1 MPATPPQLTR
11 FRRIA
16 TALDARWRLPGTS
29 LRFGW
34 ESVIGLVPGLGDG
47 LAGLIGS
54 YGLYA
59 GWRLG
64 APAAIL
70 ARMLLNLGI
79 ETIVGTVPIAG
90 DLFDVGFKGN
100 LRNLRLLERW
110 LEQPAEGHRR
120 SRGLLMGVVLTVVG
134 IILAIAAAGCWLIY
148 LLVTRLL

>member
-1 MPATPPQLTR
+1 MPAPPSQLTR

-16 TALDARWRLPGTS
+16 TALDARWQLPGTT

-70 ARMLLNLGI
+70 ARMLLNLAI
-79 ETIVGTVPIAG
+79 ETIVGTIPIAG
-90 DLFDVGFKGN
+90 DIFDVGFKGN
-100 LRNLRLLERW
+100 IRNLRLLERW
-110 LEQPAEGHRR
+110 LEQPAAVHRR
-120 SRGLLMGVVLTVVG
+120 SRWLLISIVLSVLGVL
-134 IILAIAAAGCWLIY
+134 LALGAAGCWLLY
-148 LLVTRLL
+148 LLFTRLV

>member
-1 MPATPPQLTR
+1 MPGSPPQLTR
-11 FRRIA
+11 FRSIA

-47 LAGLIGS
+47 LAGAIGA

-70 ARMLLNLGI
+70 LRMLLNLAL
-79 ETIVGTVPIAG
+79 ETVIGTVPIAG

-110 LEQPAEGHRR
+110 LAEPAGVHRR
-120 SRGLLMGVVLTVVG
+120 SRWLLLSMALTVVA
-134 IILAIAAAGCWLIY
+134 ILTAIAAAGLWLLY
-148 LLVTRLL
+148 LLFSRVL

>member
-1 MPATPPQLTR
+1 MPGSPPQLTR
-11 FRRIA
+11 FRTIA
-16 TALDARWRLPGTS
+16 TALDARWQLPGTS

-64 APAAIL
+64 APGAIL
-70 ARMLLNLGI
+70 ARMLLNLAI
-79 ETIVGTVPIAG
+79 ETIVGTIPIAG

-110 LEQPAEGHRR
+110 LEQPAAVHRR
-120 SRGLLMGVVLTVVG
+120 SRWLLISMVLSVLGVL
-134 IILAIAAAGCWLIY
+134 LALGAAGVWLLY
-148 LLVTRLL
+148 LVFTRLG